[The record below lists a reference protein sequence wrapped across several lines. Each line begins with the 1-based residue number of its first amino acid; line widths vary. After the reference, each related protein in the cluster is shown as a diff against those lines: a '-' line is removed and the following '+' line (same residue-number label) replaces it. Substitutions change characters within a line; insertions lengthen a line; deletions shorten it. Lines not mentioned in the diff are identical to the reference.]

1 MVVTLKSA
9 EKSVL
14 ITQAE
19 IVLEDVV
26 QQGRSEV
33 RSHKI
38 RLRISTLK
46 GDHYFKEPFCE
57 SH

>member
-1 MVVTLKSA
+1 VVVTLKSA

-38 RLRISTLK
+38 RLRISTLQ